1 MTKLTNLIMLKY
13 PTDGQVK
20 SGLINLIYTY
30 NTDED
35 RLDCLG
41 AEFTD
46 CAIASKTEDIDI
58 LTNIDFQMKE
68 ELTQSLYYNLQTLSL

>member
-1 MTKLTNLIMLKY
+1 MLKY

-30 NTDED
+30 NMDEN

-58 LTNIDFQMKE
+58 LANIDFQIK
-68 ELTQSLYYNLQTLSL
+68 